1 MVCFSYPLPLIPA
14 ALEQICHAI
23 LFTKRDL
30 RSAYNLVQILPGV
43 DITPSGYYEYRVM
56 PFGLVNTPA
65 VFQSFMNEVF
75 WDLLGKF
82 TMVYLDNI
90 QMYSRTPTDHIQ
102 HITTVL
108 KRLRK
113 KQSISQTRKMPVST
127 TYVSLPG
134 KHHHTQ

>member
-1 MVCFSYPLPLIPA
+1 MVCFSYSLPLIPA

-23 LFTKRDL
+23 MFTKRDL
-30 RSAYNLVQILPGV
+30 GSAYNLVRILPGV

-90 QMYSRTPTDHIQ
+90 LMYSRTPTDHIQ
-102 HITTVL
+102 HVTTVL
-108 KRLRK
+108 KRLQRNDLFLK
-113 KQSISQTRKMPVST
+113 LEK
-127 TYVSLPG
+127 
-134 KHHHTQ
+134 